1 MTAEETYMNNRAAFM
16 TGLRKMEFRDVPMP
30 SARDGEVVVKLEYV
44 GICGSD
50 VHYYEHGRIGD
61 YIVEGDFILGHECAG
76 SVYEVGPGAVKLKV
90 GDRVALEPGLV
101 CGKCEYCLTGRYNLC
116 PSVEFFATPPYHGC
130 FENFVAFPEH
140 RAFKLP
146 DNITSKEGALIE
158 PLAVG
163 LEAASVAGVGLGDS
177 VIILGSG
184 CIGLMSLLASKAR
197 GAADVTV
204 ADVIPKRLERAMKLG
219 ATRVIDASKCDSMKA
234 ILEATGG
241 QGADIVMET
250 AGATVTTQQTPFAVK
265 RGGTIVLVGMP
276 PDDVIPFN
284 FAKLMGQVADVR
296 TIFRYKNQYPVAI
309 NALSSG
315 AIDVS
320 GVVSDEFRFDDLAE
334 AFRVNIENK
343 NDVVKIVIKI

>member
-1 MTAEETYMNNRAAFM
+1 MNNRAAFM

-30 SARDGEVVVKLEYV
+30 SAGDGEVVVKLEYV

-76 SVYEVGPGAVKLKV
+76 SVYEVGHGVTKLKV

-146 DNITSKEGALIE
+146 YNISSKEGALIE

-177 VIILGSG
+177 VVILGSG

-204 ADVIPKRLERAMKLG
+204 VDVIPKRLEYAMKLG
-219 ATRVIDASKCDSMKA
+219 ATRVIDASKGDSKKA
-234 ILEATGG
+234 VLEATGG

-250 AGATVTTQQTPFAVK
+250 AGATVTPQQTPFAVK

-276 PDDVIPFN
+276 PDDVIRFN
-284 FAKLMGQVADVR
+284 FAKLMGQVADIR

-315 AIDVS
+315 AIDIS
-320 GVVSDEFRFDDLAE
+320 GVASDEFKFEDLAE

-343 NDVVKIVIKI
+343 NDVVKIVVKI